1 MATERKEI
9 AMNRSGRNLSTVGIV
24 LLVLALTL
32 VSCGSALAKTTI
44 KVAGISP
51 VEYRSTQSLYRIAE
65 KVKEQTSGRIE
76 MKVFPMN
83 QLGDYTQVFEE
94 IRRGT
99 IEMGLIFLP
108 SQFDVTLELGS
119 MPFLAENYTQIRE
132 VLSPGAFVCDTLDA
146 ALDKLGVKQLRIFGE
161 GFIGLGSTKMP
172 EKPIDPKADKGLLVR
187 VAPVAVYKYM
197 AEDMGF
203 RTTTIPYADT
213 YSAIQTGVCDGWIGG
228 SSQINYQ
235 VFGDVIKYYVAYDS
249 LFDQTTM
256 MINKKFWEGLSDGD
270 RKIIQDAVDVEADLS
285 FELCAQEDGDYLN
298 KMKERGIE
306 VITFSDAEKAEMARY
321 IRVQTWPKLKE
332 RLGDELIDRLMEAY
346 Q

>member
-1 MATERKEI
+1 
-9 AMNRSGRNLSTVGIV
+9 MNGTGRNGTGRKLFATVTALLALS
-24 LLVLALTL
+24 LVLGTFGPAQ
-32 VSCGSALAKTTI
+32 AKTTI

-65 KVKEQTSGRIE
+65 KVKEQTDGRIE
-76 MKVFPMN
+76 MRIFPMN

-119 MPFLAENYTQIRE
+119 MPFLAENYSQIRQA
-132 VLSPGAFVCDTLDA
+132 LSPGAFVCDTLDA

-161 GFIGLGSTKMP
+161 GFIGLGSKKEP
-172 EKPIDPKADKGLLVR
+172 ENPTDPKADKGLLVR

-235 VFGDVIKYYVAYDS
+235 VFGDVIKYYVAYNS

-256 MINKKFWEGLSDGD
+256 MINKKLWEELSEED
-270 RKIIQDAVDVEADLS
+270 RKIISDAVDVEADLS
-285 FELCAQEDGDYLN
+285 FELCEQEDADYLA
-298 KMKERGIE
+298 KMEERGIE
-306 VITFSDAEKAEMARY
+306 VITFTDAEKAEMARY
-321 IRVQTWPKLKE
+321 IRAQTWPKLKE
-332 RLGDELIDRLMEAY
+332 RLGDDLIDRLMEAY

>member
-1 MATERKEI
+1 MKKAKRFLLLG
-9 AMNRSGRNLSTVGIV
+9 AALLLAVTVGTAPV
-24 LLVLALTL
+24 A
-32 VSCGSALAKTTI
+32 SAKTTI

-65 KVKEQTSGRIE
+65 KVKERTDGRIE

-119 MPFLAENYTQIRE
+119 MPFLAENYTQIRQA
-132 VLSPGAFVCDTLDA
+132 LSPGAFVCDTLDA

-161 GFIGLGSTKMP
+161 GFIGLGSTKKP
-172 EKPIDPKADKGLLVR
+172 EKPLDPKADKGLLVR

-235 VFGDVIKYYVAYDS
+235 VFGDVIKHYVAYDS

-256 MINKKFWEGLSDGD
+256 MINKKLWEGLSEED
-270 RKIIQDAVDVEADLS
+270 RTVLQEAVDAEADLS
-285 FELCAQEDGDYLN
+285 FQLCQQEDGDYLA
-298 KMKERGIE
+298 KMRERGIE
-306 VITFSDAEKAEMARY
+306 VTTFTDAEKAEMARY
-321 IRVQTWPKLKE
+321 IRARTWPKLKE
-332 RLGDELIDRLMEAY
+332 RLGDDLVDRLMEAY

>member
-1 MATERKEI
+1 MKKARRLLYLGAALLLAATVMAGT
-9 AMNRSGRNLSTVGIV
+9 APVAS
-24 LLVLALTL
+24 
-32 VSCGSALAKTTI
+32 AKTTI

-65 KVKEQTSGRIE
+65 KVKERTGGRVE

-119 MPFLAENYTQIRE
+119 MPFLAENYTQIRQA
-132 VLSPGAFVCDTLDA
+132 LSPGAFVCDTLDA

-161 GFIGLGSTKMP
+161 GFIGLGSTKKP
-172 EKPIDPKADKGLLVR
+172 EKPMDPKADKGLLVR

-235 VFGDVIKYYVAYDS
+235 VFGDVIKHYVAYDS

-256 MINKKFWEGLSDGD
+256 MVNKKLWEDLSEED
-270 RKIIQDAVDVEADLS
+270 RTIIQEAVDIEADLS
-285 FELCAQEDGDYLN
+285 FQLCQQEDGDYLA
-298 KMKERGIE
+298 KMRERGIE
-306 VITFSDAEKAEMARY
+306 VTTFTDAEKAEMARY
-321 IRVQTWPKLKE
+321 IRAQTWPKLKE
-332 RLGDELIDRLMEAY
+332 RLGDDLVDRLMEAY

>member
-1 MATERKEI
+1 MKKARRLLYLGAALLLATTVMAGT
-9 AMNRSGRNLSTVGIV
+9 APVAS
-24 LLVLALTL
+24 
-32 VSCGSALAKTTI
+32 AKTTI

-65 KVKEQTSGRIE
+65 KVKERTGGRVE

-119 MPFLAENYTQIRE
+119 MPFLAENYTQIRQA
-132 VLSPGAFVCDTLDA
+132 LSPGAFVCDTLDA

-161 GFIGLGSTKMP
+161 GFIGLGSTKKP
-172 EKPIDPKADKGLLVR
+172 EKPMDPKADKGLLVR

-235 VFGDVIKYYVAYDS
+235 VFGDVIKHYVAYDS

-256 MINKKFWEGLSDGD
+256 MVNKKLWEDLSEED
-270 RKIIQDAVDVEADLS
+270 RTIIQEAVDIEADLS
-285 FELCAQEDGDYLN
+285 FQLCQQEDGDYLA
-298 KMKERGIE
+298 KMRERGIE
-306 VITFSDAEKAEMARY
+306 VTTFTDAEKAEMARY
-321 IRVQTWPKLKE
+321 IRSRTWPKLKE
-332 RLGDELIDRLMEAY
+332 RLGDDLVDRLMEAY